1 MCVCARLRMSER
13 AGEGRGRV
21 AERQRASEV
30 SVCLEW
36 RYPARKQSFLALC
49 LPLAASPSPSTP
61 LTFFSSPL
69 FLRRAYRLASR
80 GRRRV
85 QWAAELNVSRAAAR
99 ELFVALHFVTHF
111 THTKK
116 ANGTVTREASVR
128 VRVEGRQAIPRC
140 APGTRLNQCRVHKT
154 KKHPRLRCLRG
165 SGEAGLPVNSAH

>member
-99 ELFVALHFVTHF
+99 ELFAALHFVTHF
-111 THTKK
+111 TQKSEWHSHARSQRQSKGGGETG
-116 ANGTVTREASVR
+116 NPQVR
-128 VRVEGRQAIPRC
+128 PRDPVE
-140 APGTRLNQCRVHKT
+140 
-154 KKHPRLRCLRG
+154 
-165 SGEAGLPVNSAH
+165 PVSST